1 MGVQMGTDHFI
12 TRYMRTWGQL
22 SFYEKFEQ
30 IIAILL
36 AVVISIVIVGA
47 FVRLSADVFLTF
59 ATAFGSLDERIFE
72 EIFGRIMIVLIALEF
87 NHSILHVL
95 RRQAHIIQVRTVVLI
110 AILAIARKVIVLDI
124 EENSAETLIALA
136 VIAAALA
143 ALHWVLA
150 VADRKEKAS
159 E

>member
-1 MGVQMGTDHFI
+1 MGADGFI
-12 TRYMRTWGQL
+12 SRYIRTWNQL
-22 SFYEKFEQ
+22 NLYEKFEQ
-30 IIAILL
+30 ILAILL
-36 AVVISIVIVGA
+36 TVVISIVIVVT
-47 FVRLSADVFLTF
+47 FIRLSADILLTF

-87 NHSILHVL
+87 NHSILQVV

-110 AILAIARKVIVLDI
+110 AILAIARKFIVLDI
-124 EENSAETLIALA
+124 EKNSAETLIALA

-143 ALHWVLA
+143 VLHWVLA
-150 VADRKEKAS
+150 MAERKEKAS